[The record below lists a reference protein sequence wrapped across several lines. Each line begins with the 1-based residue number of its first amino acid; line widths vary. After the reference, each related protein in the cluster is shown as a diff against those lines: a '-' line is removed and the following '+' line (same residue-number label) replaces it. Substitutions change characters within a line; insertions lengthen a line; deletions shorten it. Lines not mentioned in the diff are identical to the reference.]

1 MIRDKYKDL
10 TGEVEVRWDTPELAL
25 TSRGFSIQLFGV
37 SPVGI
42 LGGTVRWCPGA
53 VGCCE
58 WNLEVFLSRVF
69 KGKWE
74 KTECCLK
81 HRIA

>member
-58 WNLEVFLSRVF
+58 WNLEVSSLVSL
-69 KGKWE
+69 KGSG
-74 KTECCLK
+74 
-81 HRIA
+81 RRQNVV